1 MSDFKVFFAF
11 PPLGRYHWAAA
22 GSPFLGREAA
32 VLGHAREAFR
42 GNMQGSDGMMDELVR
57 LRQKIDAIDDQ
68 LHDLLMQRT
77 ELAVS
82 VGATKAARQ
91 PLTGDSPAEGAKFIR
106 PAREAKIL
114 RRLIARHQGK
124 LPKAVLVRMW
134 REMISALLQVE
145 GPVAVYAPQG
155 TPGYWDLARDH
166 YGSRVKILTFSRVDR
181 ALSAVM
187 DGSATVAVL
196 PMPRED
202 ETDSWWRR
210 LVGSPQLPHV
220 IARLPFGD
228 PGNQRNP
235 DLQALV
241 VGRTPTEHTDRD
253 HSLLVLEAPEPVS
266 RSALRQALAEVGLD
280 TSVIHGAR
288 GGRGP
293 DLNLVEVSGFVSES
307 DPRLTLALNG
317 LGKNARL
324 HTIGA
329 YAEPLTKAEL
339 ADAPHG

>member
-1 MSDFKVFFAF
+1 
-11 PPLGRYHWAAA
+11 
-22 GSPFLGREAA
+22 
-32 VLGHAREAFR
+32 
-42 GNMQGSDGMMDELVR
+42 MQGPDCTGVGTGDELVQ
-57 LRQKIDAIDDQ
+57 LRQKIDAVDNQ

-77 ELAVS
+77 ELAVA
-82 VGATKAARQ
+82 VGAAKAARQ
-91 PLTGDSPAEGAKFIR
+91 PVSGDSPAEGAKFIR

-114 RRLIARHQGK
+114 RRLIARHSGK
-124 LPKAVLVRMW
+124 LPKAVIVRMW

-145 GPVAVYAPQG
+145 GPFAVAVYAPQAQ
-155 TPGYWDLARDH
+155 PGFWDLARDH

-196 PMPRED
+196 PFPRED
-202 ETDSWWRR
+202 DTGPWWRR
-210 LVGSPQLPHV
+210 LVGSAQLPHV

-241 VGRTPTEHTDRD
+241 VGRTPTEPTDRD

-266 RSALRQALAEVGLD
+266 RSTLRQALAGVGLT
-280 TSVIHGAR
+280 TSFIHG
-288 GGRGP
+288 GR
-293 DLNLVEVSGFVSES
+293 DQQDSNLNLVEVAGYVDGN
-307 DPRLTLALNG
+307 DPRLNLVASG

-324 HTIGA
+324 HSIGS
-329 YAEPLTKAEL
+329 YAEPLTPAEL
-339 ADAPHG
+339 ADEPNGH

>member
-1 MSDFKVFFAF
+1 MHGSGNNSDA
-11 PPLGRYHWAAA
+11 LIG
-22 GSPFLGREAA
+22 
-32 VLGHAREAFR
+32 
-42 GNMQGSDGMMDELVR
+42 

-77 ELAVS
+77 ELAVA
-82 VGATKAARQ
+82 VGEAKAAKQ
-91 PLTGDSPAEGAKFIR
+91 PVSGDSPAEGAKFIR
-106 PAREAKIL
+106 PAREARIL
-114 RRLIARHQGK
+114 RRLVARHRGK

-145 GPVAVYAPQG
+145 GPFAVAVYAPQG
-155 TPGYWDLARDH
+155 QPGFWDLARDH
-166 YGSRVKILTFSRVDR
+166 YGSRVKLLTFSRVDR
-181 ALSAVM
+181 VLSAVM

-196 PMPRED
+196 PFPHED
-202 ETDSWWRR
+202 DTDPWWRR
-210 LVGSPQLPHV
+210 LMGSPQLPHV

-241 VGRTPTEHTDRD
+241 VGRTPTEPTDRD

-266 RSALRQALAEVGLD
+266 RSALRQALAGVGLE
-280 TSVIHGAR
+280 TSFIHGGR
-288 GGRGP
+288 DRRGP
-293 DLNLVEVSGFVSES
+293 DLNLIEVAGYVAVA
-307 DPRLTLALNG
+307 DPRLTLVTGG
-317 LGKNARL
+317 LGKEARL

-339 ADAPHG
+339 ADEPGH

>member
-1 MSDFKVFFAF
+1 
-11 PPLGRYHWAAA
+11 
-22 GSPFLGREAA
+22 
-32 VLGHAREAFR
+32 
-42 GNMQGSDGMMDELVR
+42 MQGSDSTMDELIR
-57 LRQKIDAIDDQ
+57 LRQQIDAIDDQ
-68 LHDLLMQRT
+68 LHDLLMRRT
-77 ELAVS
+77 ELAVA
-82 VGATKAARQ
+82 VGAAKAAKQ
-91 PLTGDSPAEGAKFIR
+91 PVSGNSPAEGAKFIR

-114 RRLIARHQGK
+114 RRLIARHRGK

-145 GPVAVYAPQG
+145 GPFAVAVYAPQG
-155 TPGYWDLARDH
+155 QPGYWDLARDH

-196 PMPRED
+196 PFPRED

-210 LVGSPQLPHV
+210 LIGSPQLPHI

-241 VGRTPTEHTDRD
+241 VGRTPTEPTDRD
-253 HSLLVLEAPEPVS
+253 HSLLVLEAPEPIS
-266 RSALRQALAEVGLD
+266 RSALRQALASVGLE
-280 TSVIHGAR
+280 TSFIHGGR
-288 GGRGP
+288 DRRGP
-293 DLNLVEVSGFVSES
+293 DLNLVEVAGYVAAE
-307 DPRLTLALNG
+307 DPRLTLVMNA
-317 LGKNARL
+317 LGKDTLGRDARL
-324 HTIGA
+324 HAIGA

-339 ADAPHG
+339 ADEPAGGGH